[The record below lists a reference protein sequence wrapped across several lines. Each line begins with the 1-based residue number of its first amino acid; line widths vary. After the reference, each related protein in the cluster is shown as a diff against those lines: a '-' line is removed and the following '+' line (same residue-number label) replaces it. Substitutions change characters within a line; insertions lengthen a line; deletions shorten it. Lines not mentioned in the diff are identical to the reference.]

1 MRNPARTLRALAPM
15 AGRGPGLH
23 RLRRQPHHAAAGTQA
38 LLAFFFRLLSLSLS
52 LSLSLGLSLSLRLS
66 LSLLNRNRN
75 QNRIWQAPVCV
86 GGLLQPQAPVCEPQP
101 QPQPQLYTGIYIF
114 YLII

>member
-1 MRNPARTLRALAPM
+1 MRNPARTLRALASM

-75 QNRIWQAPVCV
+75 QNRIWQAPAVCV
-86 GGLLQPQAPVCEPQP
+86 GGGLLQPQAPVCEPQP
-101 QPQPQLYTGIYIF
+101 QPQPHPP
-114 YLII
+114 